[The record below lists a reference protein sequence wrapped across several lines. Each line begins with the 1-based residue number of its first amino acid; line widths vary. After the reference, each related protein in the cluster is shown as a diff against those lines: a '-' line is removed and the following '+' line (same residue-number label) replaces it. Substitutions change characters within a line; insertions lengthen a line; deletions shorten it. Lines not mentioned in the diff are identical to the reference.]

1 MTRAPTLAGRAGGLN
16 FAVSNT
22 LPSPDPSPSLAHSP
36 AFFVTVSKSFGVSG
50 PGLSNSFCPAFL
62 WLSPGIIFT
71 LRECLRHTITCCHS
85 QTHQH
90 IDTLLHAFKKQ
101 AHTYAGLP
109 SYTQTPSDPYRYTSS
124 HKHRSGLIQKTRPLQ
139 TPMCTYSR

>member
-1 MTRAPTLAGRAGGLN
+1 MGSASQSPTLLPPQISPQAWL
-16 FAVSNT
+16 T
-22 LPSPDPSPSLAHSP
+22 LLHS
-36 AFFVTVSKSFGVSG
+36 FLRVSKSFGVSS

-62 WLSPGIIFT
+62 WLSPGITFT

-90 IDTLLHAFKKQ
+90 IDTLLQAFKIQ
-101 AHTYAGLP
+101 AHTYTGLP

-124 HKHRSGLIQKTRPLQ
+124 HKHRSGLIQKTCPLH
-139 TPMCTYSR
+139 TPMCTYSRQDITAKA